1 MLKIFIVISSLAI
14 FPFFSD
20 SFWGAKYFLTLLL
33 LPFLFFRKGDRHL
46 AALGASP
53 QAFFAFSVAEA
64 GFLIVTAT
72 IFIEGLNFFHFFRFL
87 APFCLYLYVSRGKEE
102 GFTQTAIRL
111 TGLISLLAIAQQM
124 TKYNPFN
131 ATIPYVTFGN
141 PMYLGAWLAAILP
154 FSADILLGRIGDNSR
169 RFAPVGGLSA
179 APEDGLLFYEAFF
192 AFSAGL
198 AALLMTRS
206 QSAYMG
212 FAAAMVY
219 LLFKRTK
226 KSKAL
231 IILTAGA
238 AVSAIVY
245 FSFFKT
251 GDSGSSISSLRRM
264 NYHRTSIEMI
274 KDNPLM
280 GVGAGNYR
288 GNYAP
293 YRLKAGLPYHMS
305 PQWAHCDI
313 LHFVCELGIFRALIL
328 LLFLISIMMK
338 KIPPVSAPYKAGIT
352 ALVFTSLMAFPFQ
365 RISTIYL
372 FFIFAGFIMRE
383 DAPCEGKYIPVKKA
397 AAVMIGASAFIYA
410 LLFGYSQFNRKR
422 GEVFLEEGQPR
433 KAATAFE
440 NAAPF
445 IPADYRIWLDIGRA
459 KYRSGDIRGSLSA
472 YRRCL
477 SLYYDLDICYNLS
490 IAFKAGGNDIMAE
503 KFMKDFERLKA
514 Q

>member
-1 MLKIFIVISSLAI
+1 MLKIFLILSSLSV

-20 SFWGAKYFLTLLL
+20 SFWGAKYFSTLLF

-87 APFCLYLYVSRGKEE
+87 APFCLYLYVSRGKED

-111 TGLISLLAIAQQM
+111 TGLIALLALAQQI
-124 TKYNPFN
+124 TRYNPFD

-154 FSADILLGRIGDNSR
+154 FSADILLGRRGDNRR

-179 APEDGLLFYEAFF
+179 PGGGLLFYEAFF

-198 AALLMTRS
+198 AALLLTRS

-219 LLFKRTK
+219 LLFKRRPR
-226 KSKAL
+226 AR
-231 IILTAGA
+231 IAVILTP
-238 AVSAIVY
+238 AVILSAFLY
-245 FSFFKT
+245 FSFFKS
-251 GDSGSSISSLRRM
+251 GDIALSDSFKARV
-264 NYHRTSIEMI
+264 NYYRTSLEMV
-274 KDNPLM
+274 KDNPLT
-280 GVGAGNYR
+280 GLGAGNYR

-293 YRLKAGLPYHMS
+293 FRLKADLPYHMS

-338 KIPPVSAPYKAGIT
+338 KIPPVSAPYKAGVT
-352 ALVFTSLMAFPFQ
+352 ALVFTSFSAFPFQ

-383 DAPCEGKYIPVKKA
+383 EAAGEGEHIPVKKA
-397 AAVMIGASAFIYA
+397 AAVMIGISAFIYA
-410 LLFGYSQFNRKR
+410 LLFGYAQINWKA
-422 GEVFLEEGQPR
+422 GEKFLERGQPR
-433 KAATAFE
+433 EAAAAFE
-440 NAAPF
+440 NAAPL
-445 IPADYRIWLDIGRA
+445 IPSDYRIWLDIGRA
-459 KYRSGDIRGSLSA
+459 KYRAGDIGGSLSA

-477 SLYYDLDICYNLS
+477 SLYYDRDICYNLA
-490 IAFKAGGNDIMAE
+490 IAFKAGGNKVMAE